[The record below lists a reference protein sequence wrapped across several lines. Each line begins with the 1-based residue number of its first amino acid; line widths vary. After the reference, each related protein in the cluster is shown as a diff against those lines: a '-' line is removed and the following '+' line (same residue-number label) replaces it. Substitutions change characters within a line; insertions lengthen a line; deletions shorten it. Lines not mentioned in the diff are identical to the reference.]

1 MENFEDKL
9 TKANKS
15 LENIRGVS
23 LKKIISL
30 QNLKV
35 LKKIF

>member
-15 LENIRGVS
+15 LENIGGIFEKNNIAS
-23 LKKIISL
+23 KLKDIEKD
-30 QNLKV
+30 
-35 LKKIF
+35 F

>member
-15 LENIRGVS
+15 RKHKGVS

-30 QNLKV
+30 QNLK
-35 LKKIF
+35 